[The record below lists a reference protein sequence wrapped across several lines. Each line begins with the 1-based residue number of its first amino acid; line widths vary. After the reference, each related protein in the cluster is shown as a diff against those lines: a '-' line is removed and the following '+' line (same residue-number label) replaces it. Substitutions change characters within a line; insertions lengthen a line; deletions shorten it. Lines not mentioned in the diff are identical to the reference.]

1 MKNIV
6 FRFTITDSVLRAKSG
21 ISVNFKICNC
31 ITQGS
36 QKSAILKWN
45 FN

>member
-36 QKSAILKWN
+36 Q
-45 FN
+45 